1 MLNGRHMEDPYVGNA
16 VIAMP
21 FLMPKLRTV
30 HILKALTASV
40 LIAIQAVS
48 PLTSSAQAAGLPTL
62 GDGAS
67 SLTTGEERRLGDSI
81 VRELYRDPD
90 YLDDPVLQEYV
101 EGIWLHL
108 QDAARK
114 NGELSPELEERFA
127 WTLLLG
133 KDRQVNAFAL
143 PGGYMGVY
151 LGLIGVV
158 SSGDE
163 LASVIAHETSHITQ
177 RHIARMM
184 AQQGKQTP
192 LMLASMLLGA
202 LAATRSPDAAMAIMM
217 GGPAAVMQNQLNFS
231 RAMESEADR
240 MGYSLMSP
248 AGFAPQ
254 GFVSMF
260 GKLQQASRLNDNGS
274 WPYLRSHPLTTQR
287 IADMDSRIPPGKRAA
302 DPVPTLEHVMM
313 SARARVISNPGVEV
327 RRQWARLP
335 RSGSFSSLSQFEQ
348 VAQLYAATLSAMYLR
363 DWPLAREM
371 AQRLLAA
378 TAGNAPANIQAKWL
392 NAELEFKADNP
403 QAALAALP
411 LQFGNAP
418 EAAPRGPAS
427 GNLAGPREVGP
438 REVGPREAGPS
449 LATIDVVERV
459 APRRPQL
466 LLKTEILL
474 RLNQAGSMASPLQ
487 TWVTDHPRDGSAWQ
501 TLARVW
507 RSQGQEMRALRAE
520 AEAQVAHY
528 DYAAAVDRF
537 KAAQDLAR
545 KAGAG
550 ADYFEA
556 SIIDTRL
563 RAVEELLRE
572 QLRDKAVN
580 K

>member
-1 MLNGRHMEDPYVGNA
+1 MA
-16 VIAMP
+16 
-21 FLMPKLRTV
+21 
-30 HILKALTASV
+30 
-40 LIAIQAVS
+40 
-48 PLTSSAQAAGLPTL
+48 SSAQAAGLPTL

-81 VRELYRDPD
+81 ARELYRDPD

-313 SARARVISNPGVEV
+313 AARARVISNPGVEV

-378 TAGNAPANIQAKWL
+378 TAGNAPANIQARWL

-411 LQFGNAP
+411 LQSGNAP
-418 EAAPRGPAS
+418 QAAPRVTAT
-427 GNLAGPREVGP
+427 GNLA
-438 REVGPREAGPS
+438 GPREAGPS
-449 LATIDVVERV
+449 LGTIDVVEQV

-545 KAGAG
+545 KAGAS

-563 RAVEELLRE
+563 RAVDELLRE

>member
-1 MLNGRHMEDPYVGNA
+1 
-16 VIAMP
+16 MP
-21 FLMPKLRTV
+21 FLMPKLRKV
-30 HILKALTASV
+30 HILKVLTASV

-48 PLTSSAQAAGLPTL
+48 PLAPGALAAGLPTL

-81 VRELYRDPD
+81 ARELYRDPD

-327 RRQWARLP
+327 RRQWATLP

-371 AQRLLAA
+371 VQRLLVA

-392 NAELEFKADNP
+392 NAELEYKADNP
-403 QAALAALP
+403 QAALVALP
-411 LQFGNAP
+411 LQSVLAP
-418 EAAPRGPAS
+418 QAAPKATAS
-427 GNLAGPREVGP
+427 GNLAGPREA
-438 REVGPREAGPS
+438 GPREAGPS

-459 APRRPQL
+459 APRRPEL

-545 KAGAG
+545 KAGAR

>member
-1 MLNGRHMEDPYVGNA
+1 
-16 VIAMP
+16 
-21 FLMPKLRTV
+21 MPKLRTV

-48 PLTSSAQAAGLPTL
+48 PLACSAQAAGLPTL

-81 VRELYRDPD
+81 ARELYRDPD

-327 RRQWARLP
+327 RRQWATLP
-335 RSGSFSSLSQFEQ
+335 RSGSFSSLGQLEQ

-378 TAGNAPANIQAKWL
+378 TAGNAPANIQARWL

-411 LQFGNAP
+411 LQSGNAP
-418 EAAPRGPAS
+418 QAAPRVTAS
-427 GNLAGPREVGP
+427 GNL
-438 REVGPREAGPS
+438 AGPS

-459 APRRPQL
+459 APRRPEL
-466 LLKTEILL
+466 LLKAEILL
-474 RLNQAGSMASPLQ
+474 RLNQAGPMASSLQ

-563 RAVEELLRE
+563 RAVDELLRE

>member
-1 MLNGRHMEDPYVGNA
+1 
-16 VIAMP
+16 
-21 FLMPKLRTV
+21 MPKLRKV
-30 HILKALTASV
+30 HILKVLTASV

-48 PLTSSAQAAGLPTL
+48 PLAPGALAAGLPTL

-81 VRELYRDPD
+81 ARELYRDPD

-327 RRQWARLP
+327 RRQWATLP

-371 AQRLLAA
+371 VQRLLVA

-392 NAELEFKADNP
+392 NAELEYKADNP
-403 QAALAALP
+403 QAALVALP
-411 LQFGNAP
+411 LQSVLAP
-418 EAAPRGPAS
+418 QAAPKATAS
-427 GNLAGPREVGP
+427 GNLAGPREA
-438 REVGPREAGPS
+438 GPREAGPS

-459 APRRPQL
+459 APRRPEL

-545 KAGAG
+545 KAGAR

>member
-1 MLNGRHMEDPYVGNA
+1 
-16 VIAMP
+16 MP
-21 FLMPKLRTV
+21 FLMPKLRKV

-48 PLTSSAQAAGLPTL
+48 PLAPGALAAGLPTL

-81 VRELYRDPD
+81 ARELYRDPD

-327 RRQWARLP
+327 RRQWATLP

-371 AQRLLAA
+371 VQRLLVA

-392 NAELEFKADNP
+392 NAELEYKADNP
-403 QAALAALP
+403 QAALVALP
-411 LQFGNAP
+411 LQSVLAP
-418 EAAPRGPAS
+418 QAAPKATAS
-427 GNLAGPREVGP
+427 GNLAGPREA
-438 REVGPREAGPS
+438 GPREAGPS

-459 APRRPQL
+459 APRRPEL

-545 KAGAG
+545 KAGAR

>member
-1 MLNGRHMEDPYVGNA
+1 MLNGWQFRALNAGNV
-16 VIAMP
+16 VIVMP
-21 FLMPKLRTV
+21 LLMQKLPKA
-30 HILKALTASV
+30 HALKALAASI
-40 LIAIQAVS
+40 LIAVQCVS
-48 PLTSSAQAAGLPTL
+48 PLMNPSQAAGLPTL

-67 SLTTGEERRLGDSI
+67 SLTTGDERRLGDSI
-81 VRELYRDPD
+81 IKELYRDPD

-177 RHIARMM
+177 RHIARML

-240 MGYSLMSP
+240 MGYSLMAP

-287 IADMDSRIPPGKRAA
+287 IADMDSRVPPGKRAA
-302 DPVPTLEHVMM
+302 APAPTLEHAMM
-313 SARARVISNPGVEV
+313 AARARVISNAGVDV
-327 RRQWARLP
+327 RRQWAVLP
-335 RSGSFSSLSQFEQ
+335 RSGSFGAQSQADQ
-348 VAQLYAATLSAMYLR
+348 IGQLYAAVLSAMYLR

-371 AQRLLAA
+371 AQRLLTA
-378 TAGNAPANIQAKWL
+378 TAGNGPARMQAQWL
-392 NAELEFKADNP
+392 NAEMELKADNA

-411 LQFGNAP
+411 LQSSNAVQTAPKITSRGNM
-418 EAAPRGPAS
+418 E
-427 GNLAGPREVGP
+427 
-438 REVGPREAGPS
+438 GPS

-459 APRRPQL
+459 AARRPEL
-466 LLKTEILL
+466 LLKADILL
-474 RLNQAGSMASPLQ
+474 KLNQAGPMASPLQ
-487 TWVTDHPRDGSAWQ
+487 TWVTDHARDGTAWQ

-537 KAAQDLAR
+537 KAAQDFAR
-545 KAGAG
+545 KSGG
-550 ADYFEA
+550 QADYFEA

-563 RAVEELLRE
+563 RAVNELLRE
-572 QLRDKAVN
+572 QLSDKAIN

>member
-1 MLNGRHMEDPYVGNA
+1 M
-16 VIAMP
+16 IAMP
-21 FLMPKLRTV
+21 FLMQKLRKTHV
-30 HILKALTASV
+30 LKALAASV
-40 LIAIQAVS
+40 LIASQCITPSISVV
-48 PLTSSAQAAGLPTL
+48 QAAGLPTL

-81 VRELYRDPD
+81 VKELYRDPD

-127 WTLLLG
+127 WTLILG

-177 RHIARMM
+177 RHIARML

-192 LMLASMLLGA
+192 LMLASLLLGA

-217 GGPAAVMQNQLNFS
+217 GGPAAVMQSQLNFS

-240 MGYSLMSP
+240 MGYSLMAP

-287 IADMDSRIPPGKRAA
+287 IADMDSRVPPGKRAA
-302 DPVPTLEHVMM
+302 APAPTLEHAMM
-313 SARARVISNPGVEV
+313 AARARVISNSGVDV
-327 RRQWARLP
+327 RRQWAVLP
-335 RSGSFSSLSQFEQ
+335 RSGSFGAQSQADQ
-348 VAQLYAATLSAMYLR
+348 IGQLYAAALSAMFLR

-371 AQRLLAA
+371 AQRLLTA
-378 TAGNAPANIQAKWL
+378 TAGNGPARMQAQWL
-392 NAELEFKADNP
+392 NAEMELKADNA

-411 LQFGNAP
+411 LQSSNAVQ
-418 EAAPRGPAS
+418 AAPKITSRG
-427 GNLAGPREVGP
+427 NME
-438 REVGPREAGPS
+438 GPS

-459 APRRPQL
+459 APRRPEL
-466 LLKTEILL
+466 LLKADILL
-474 RLNQAGSMASPLQ
+474 KLNQAGPMASPLQ
-487 TWVTDHPRDGSAWQ
+487 TWVTDHARDGTAWQ

-537 KAAQDLAR
+537 KAAQDFAR
-545 KAGAG
+545 KSGG
-550 ADYFEA
+550 QADYFEA

-563 RAVEELLRE
+563 RAVQELLRE
-572 QLRDKAVN
+572 QLSDKAIN

>member
-1 MLNGRHMEDPYVGNA
+1 
-16 VIAMP
+16 MP
-21 FLMPKLRTV
+21 LLMRKLPKAHV
-30 HILKALTASV
+30 LKALTASV
-40 LIAIQAVS
+40 LIAVQCAS
-48 PLTSSAQAAGLPTL
+48 PLMSPVQAAGLPTL

-67 SLTTGEERRLGDSI
+67 SLTTGDERRLGDSI
-81 VRELYRDPD
+81 IKELYRDPD

-114 NGELSPELEERFA
+114 NGELSSELEERFA
-127 WTLLLG
+127 WTLILG

-177 RHIARMM
+177 RHIARML

-240 MGYSLMSP
+240 MGYSLMAP

-287 IADMDSRIPPGKRAA
+287 IADMDSRVPPGKRGA
-302 DPVPTLEHVMM
+302 DPQPTLEHMM
-313 SARARVISNPGVEV
+313 MAARARVISNPGVDV
-327 RRQWARLP
+327 RRQWAVLP
-335 RSGSFSSLSQFEQ
+335 SSGSFASLTLAEQ
-348 VAQLYAATLSAMYLR
+348 VGQLYGATLSAMYLR

-371 AQRLLAA
+371 VQRLLTV
-378 TAGNAPANIQAKWL
+378 TAGNAQANIQAKWL

-411 LQFGNAP
+411 LQSKNAP
-418 EAAPRGPAS
+418 QAAPKVTAS
-427 GNLAGPREVGP
+427 GNL
-438 REVGPREAGPS
+438 AGPS
-449 LATIDVVERV
+449 LATIDVVEHV
-459 APRRPQL
+459 APRRPEL
-466 LLKTEILL
+466 LLRADILL
-474 RLNQAGSMASPLQ
+474 KLNQAGPVVSPLQ

-501 TLARVW
+501 TLAKVW

-545 KAGAG
+545 KAGAK

-563 RAVEELLRE
+563 RAVDELLRE
-572 QLRDKAVN
+572 QLRDKTVN

>member
-1 MLNGRHMEDPYVGNA
+1 MLHPV
-16 VIAMP
+16 
-21 FLMPKLRTV
+21 
-30 HILKALTASV
+30 
-40 LIAIQAVS
+40 
-48 PLTSSAQAAGLPTL
+48 QAAGLPTL

-81 VRELYRDPD
+81 VKELYRDPD

-114 NGELSPELEERFA
+114 NGELSQELEERFA

-177 RHIARMM
+177 RHIARMLS
-184 AQQGKQTP
+184 QQGKQTP

-240 MGYSLMSP
+240 MGYSLMAP

-287 IADMDSRIPPGKRAA
+287 IADMDSRVPPGKRAA
-302 DPVPTLEHVMM
+302 APAPTLEHVMM
-313 SARARVISNPGVEV
+313 AARARVISNTGVDV
-327 RRQWARLP
+327 RRQWATLP
-335 RSGSFSSLSQFEQ
+335 RSGSFASLTQAEQ
-348 VAQLYAATLSAMYLR
+348 IGQLYAATLSAIYLR

-371 AQRLLAA
+371 VQRLLSA
-378 TAGNAPANIQAKWL
+378 TAGNAQANIQARWL
-392 NAELEFKADNP
+392 SAELEYKADQP

-411 LQFGNAP
+411 LQSSNAP
-418 EAAPRGPAS
+418 QPAPKVTAS
-427 GNLAGPREVGP
+427 GNLAGPREA
-438 REVGPREAGPS
+438 GPREAGPS
-449 LATIDVVERV
+449 LATVNVVEHV
-459 APRRPQL
+459 APRRPEL
-466 LLKTEILL
+466 LLRADILL
-474 RLNQAGSMASPLQ
+474 KLGQAASMASPLQ
-487 TWVTDHPRDGSAWQ
+487 TWMTDHPRDGTAWQ

-545 KAGAG
+545 KAGAK

-563 RAVEELLRE
+563 RAVDELLRE
-572 QLRDKAVN
+572 QLRDKTIN

>member
-1 MLNGRHMEDPYVGNA
+1 MQ
-16 VIAMP
+16 
-21 FLMPKLRTV
+21 KLPVV
-30 HILKALTASV
+30 HTLKALVASIV
-40 LIAIQAVS
+40 IAVQCVS
-48 PLTSSAQAAGLPTL
+48 PLISPVQAAGLPTL

-81 VRELYRDPD
+81 VKELYRDPD

-163 LASVIAHETSHITQ
+163 LASVLAHETSHITQ
-177 RHIARMM
+177 RHIARML

-217 GGPAAVMQNQLNFS
+217 GGPAAVMQSQLNFS

-240 MGYSLMSP
+240 MGYGLMTP
-248 AGFAPQ
+248 AGFSPQ

-260 GKLQQASRLNDNGS
+260 AKLQQANRLNDNGS

-287 IADMDSRIPPGKRAA
+287 IADMDSRIPPGKRVAA
-302 DPVPTLEHVMM
+302 PAPTLEHAMM
-313 SARARVISNPGVEV
+313 AARARVISNPGVDV
-327 RRQWARLP
+327 RRQWAVLP
-335 RSGSFSSLSQFEQ
+335 RSGSFGAASQADQ
-348 VAQLYAATLSAMYLR
+348 IGQLYAAVLSAVYLR

-371 AQRLLAA
+371 EQRLLAA
-378 TAGNAPANIQAKWL
+378 TAGNAAARTQAQWL
-392 NAELEFKADNP
+392 NAELELKADNA

-411 LQFGNAP
+411 AQASSSAP
-418 EAAPRGPAS
+418 AAPKVTARG
-427 GNLAGPREVGP
+427 NIE
-438 REVGPREAGPS
+438 GPS
-449 LATIDVVERV
+449 LATIDVVEHI
-459 APRRPQL
+459 APRRPEL
-466 LLKTEILL
+466 LLKSEILL
-474 RLNQAGSMASPLQ
+474 KLNQAGSMASPLQ
-487 TWVTDHPRDGSAWQ
+487 TWVTDHARDGSAWQ
-501 TLARVW
+501 MLARVW

-537 KAAQDLAR
+537 KAAQDFAR
-545 KAGAG
+545 KSGG
-550 ADYFEA
+550 QADYFEA

-563 RAVEELLRE
+563 RAVQELLRE
-572 QLRDKAVN
+572 QLSDKTIN

>member
-1 MLNGRHMEDPYVGNA
+1 MLNGWRGTGCLPAFAVMVLLNFMQKTRKPY
-16 VIAMP
+16 I
-21 FLMPKLRTV
+21 R
-30 HILKALTASV
+30 KALVASILV
-40 LIAIQAVS
+40 AIQCLLGIA
-48 PLTSSAQAAGLPTL
+48 PPAHAAGLPTL

-81 VRELYRDPD
+81 AKELYRDPD

-127 WTLLLG
+127 WTLVLG
-133 KDRQVNAFAL
+133 RDRQVNAFAL

-151 LGLIGVV
+151 LGLISVV

-177 RHIARMM
+177 RHIARML

-217 GGPAAVMQNQLNFS
+217 GGPAAVMQSQLNFS

-240 MGYSLMSP
+240 MGYSLMAP

-287 IADMDSRIPPGKRAA
+287 IGDMDSRVPPGKRGA

-313 SARARVISNPGVEV
+313 AARARVISNAGVDV
-327 RRQWARLP
+327 RRQWAVLP
-335 RSGSFSSLSQFEQ
+335 RSGSFAGLSQVEQ
-348 VAQLYAATLSAMYLR
+348 VGQLYAATLSAMYLR
-363 DWPLAREM
+363 DWPVAREM
-371 AQRLLAA
+371 VQRLLTA
-378 TAGNAPANIQAKWL
+378 TASSAPANIQAKWL
-392 NAELEFKADNP
+392 NAELELKADKA

-411 LQFGNAP
+411 LQASQGP
-418 EAAPRGPAS
+418 RAAPKVNAS
-427 GNLAGPREVGP
+427 GNME
-438 REVGPREAGPS
+438 GPS
-449 LATIDVVERV
+449 LATINVVEQV
-459 APRRPQL
+459 APRRPEL
-466 LLKTEILL
+466 LLRADILL
-474 RLNQAGSMASPLQ
+474 KLGQASSVASPLQ
-487 TWVTDHPRDGSAWQ
+487 TWVTEHPRDGTAWQ
-501 TLARVW
+501 MLARVW
-507 RSQGQEMRALRAE
+507 RSEGQEMRALRAE

-545 KAGAG
+545 KTGAK
-550 ADYFEA
+550 ADYFES

-563 RAVEELLRE
+563 RAVQELLRE
-572 QLRDKAVN
+572 QLADKSIN

>member
-1 MLNGRHMEDPYVGNA
+1 M
-16 VIAMP
+16 
-21 FLMPKLRTV
+21 
-30 HILKALTASV
+30 
-40 LIAIQAVS
+40 
-48 PLTSSAQAAGLPTL
+48 PTL

-302 DPVPTLEHVMM
+302 EPVPTLEHVMM

-327 RRQWARLP
+327 RRQWATLP
-335 RSGSFSSLSQFEQ
+335 RSGSFSSLGQFEQ

-403 QAALAALP
+403 QGALAALP
-411 LQFGNAP
+411 LQSVMAP
-418 EAAPRGPAS
+418 QAAAPKVTAS
-427 GNLAGPREVGP
+427 GNLAGPREA
-438 REVGPREAGPS
+438 GPREAGPS

-459 APRRPQL
+459 APRRPEL

-474 RLNQAGSMASPLQ
+474 RLNQAGSMAGPLQ

-572 QLRDKAVN
+572 QLRDKAIN

>member
-1 MLNGRHMEDPYVGNA
+1 MQKL
-16 VIAMP
+16 
-21 FLMPKLRTV
+21 PKA

-40 LIAIQAVS
+40 LIAIQGVS
-48 PLTSSAQAAGLPTL
+48 LLMSPAHAAALPTL

-67 SLTTGEERRLGDSI
+67 SLTTGDERRLGDSI
-81 VRELYRDPD
+81 VKELYRDPD

-327 RRQWARLP
+327 RRQWATLP

-371 AQRLLAA
+371 VQRLLVA

-403 QAALAALP
+403 QAALVALP
-411 LQFGNAP
+411 LQSVLAP
-418 EAAPRGPAS
+418 QAAPKATAS
-427 GNLAGPREVGP
+427 GNLAGPREA
-438 REVGPREAGPS
+438 GPREAGPS

-459 APRRPQL
+459 APRRPEL

-545 KAGAG
+545 KAGAR

>member
-1 MLNGRHMEDPYVGNA
+1 MLNGRHMEDPYAGNA

-81 VRELYRDPD
+81 ARELYRDPD

-287 IADMDSRIPPGKRAA
+287 IADMDSRIPPGKRAV

-313 SARARVISNPGVEV
+313 SARARVISNQGVEV

-371 AQRLLAA
+371 VQRLLAT
-378 TAGNAPANIQAKWL
+378 TAGNAPANIQARWL

-411 LQFGNAP
+411 LHSGNAP
-418 EAAPRGPAS
+418 QAAPRVTAS
-427 GNLAGPREVGP
+427 GNLAGPREA
-438 REVGPREAGPS
+438 GPREAGPS

-459 APRRPQL
+459 APRRPEL

-474 RLNQAGSMASPLQ
+474 RLNQAGPMASPLQ

>member
-1 MLNGRHMEDPYVGNA
+1 M
-16 VIAMP
+16 
-21 FLMPKLRTV
+21 
-30 HILKALTASV
+30 
-40 LIAIQAVS
+40 
-48 PLTSSAQAAGLPTL
+48 PTL

-287 IADMDSRIPPGKRAA
+287 IADMDSRIPPGKRTMGPA
-302 DPVPTLEHVMM
+302 PTLEHAMM
-313 SARARVISNPGVEV
+313 AARARVLSNYGVEV
-327 RRQWARLP
+327 LRQWETLP
-335 RSGSFSSLSQFEQ
+335 HSGTFATLSPADR
-348 VAQLYAATLSAMYLR
+348 VGQLYAATLSAVQLQ
-363 DWPLAREM
+363 DWKIAREFM
-371 AQRLLAA
+371 SRLLAA
-378 TAGNAPANIQAKWL
+378 TAGNREAQLQAQWL
-392 NAELEFKADNP
+392 QAELEFRSGNT

-411 LQFGNAP
+411 QAQT
-418 EAAPRGPAS
+418 PAS
-427 GNLAGPREVGP
+427 QTSPRITASGDLAEPRQAA
-438 REVGPREAGPS
+438 PREAGPS
-449 LATIDVVERV
+449 LSTVNVVEHA
-459 APRRPQL
+459 APRRPEML
-466 LLKTEILL
+466 LRSEILL
-474 RLNQAGSMASPLQ
+474 KLQQADPMASTLQ
-487 TWVTDHPRDGSAWQ
+487 TWVTDHPQDATSWQ

-507 RSQGQEMRALRAE
+507 RAQGQEVRALRAE

-537 KAAQDLAR
+537 KAAQDLTR
-545 KAGAG
+545 KAGAR

-563 RAVEELLRE
+563 RAVQELLRE
-572 QLRDKAVN
+572 QTRDKSIN

>member
-1 MLNGRHMEDPYVGNA
+1 
-16 VIAMP
+16 
-21 FLMPKLRTV
+21 MPKLRTV

-48 PLTSSAQAAGLPTL
+48 ALAPSAQAAGLPTL

-81 VRELYRDPD
+81 ARELYRDPD

-302 DPVPTLEHVMM
+302 EPVPTLEHVMM
-313 SARARVISNPGVEV
+313 AARARVISNPGVEV

-371 AQRLLAA
+371 VQRLLAA
-378 TAGNAPANIQAKWL
+378 TAGNAPANIQARWL

-411 LQFGNAP
+411 LQSGNAP
-418 EAAPRGPAS
+418 QAAPRVTVS
-427 GNLAGPREVGP
+427 GNL
-438 REVGPREAGPS
+438 AGPS
-449 LATIDVVERV
+449 LATIDVVEQV

-563 RAVEELLRE
+563 RAVDELLRE

>member
-1 MLNGRHMEDPYVGNA
+1 
-16 VIAMP
+16 
-21 FLMPKLRTV
+21 MPKLRTV

-40 LIAIQAVS
+40 LIATQAVS
-48 PLTSSAQAAGLPTL
+48 PLTCSVQAAGLPTL

-335 RSGSFSSLSQFEQ
+335 RSGSFSSLSSSEQ

-371 AQRLLAA
+371 VQRLLAA
-378 TAGNAPANIQAKWL
+378 TAGNAPANIQARWL
-392 NAELEFKADNP
+392 NAELEYKADNP

-411 LQFGNAP
+411 LQSGNAP
-418 EAAPRGPAS
+418 QAAPRGTAS
-427 GNLAGPREVGP
+427 GNLA
-438 REVGPREAGPS
+438 GPREAGPS

-459 APRRPQL
+459 APRRPEL

-474 RLNQAGSMASPLQ
+474 RLNQAGPMASPLQ

-572 QLRDKAVN
+572 QLRDKAIN

>member
-1 MLNGRHMEDPYVGNA
+1 
-16 VIAMP
+16 MP
-21 FLMPKLRTV
+21 FSMPKLRTV

-40 LIAIQAVS
+40 LIAIQALS
-48 PLTSSAQAAGLPTL
+48 PLASSAQAAGLPTL

-327 RRQWARLP
+327 RRQWATLP
-335 RSGSFSSLSQFEQ
+335 RSGSFSSLSQLEQ

-371 AQRLLAA
+371 AQRLLTA
-378 TAGNAPANIQAKWL
+378 TAGNAPANIQARWL

-411 LQFGNAP
+411 LHSGNAP
-418 EAAPRGPAS
+418 QAAPRVTAS
-427 GNLAGPREVGP
+427 GKL
-438 REVGPREAGPS
+438 AGPS

-459 APRRPQL
+459 APRRPEL

-563 RAVEELLRE
+563 RAVDELLRE

>member
-1 MLNGRHMEDPYVGNA
+1 MLHPV
-16 VIAMP
+16 
-21 FLMPKLRTV
+21 
-30 HILKALTASV
+30 
-40 LIAIQAVS
+40 
-48 PLTSSAQAAGLPTL
+48 QAAGLPTL

-81 VRELYRDPD
+81 VKELYRDPD

-114 NGELSPELEERFA
+114 NGELSQELEERFA

-177 RHIARMM
+177 RHIARMLS
-184 AQQGKQTP
+184 QQGKQTP

-240 MGYSLMSP
+240 MGYSLMAP

-287 IADMDSRIPPGKRAA
+287 IADMDSRVPPGKRAA
-302 DPVPTLEHVMM
+302 APAPTLEHVMM
-313 SARARVISNPGVEV
+313 AARARVISNTGVDV
-327 RRQWARLP
+327 RRQWATLP
-335 RSGSFSSLSQFEQ
+335 RSGSFASLTQAEQ
-348 VAQLYAATLSAMYLR
+348 IGQLYAATLSAIYLR

-371 AQRLLAA
+371 VQRLLSA
-378 TAGNAPANIQAKWL
+378 TAGNAQANIQARWL
-392 NAELEFKADNP
+392 SAELEYKADQP
-403 QAALAALP
+403 QAAFAALP
-411 LQFGNAP
+411 LQSSNAP
-418 EAAPRGPAS
+418 QPAPKVTAS
-427 GNLAGPREVGP
+427 GNLAGPREA
-438 REVGPREAGPS
+438 GPREAGPS
-449 LATIDVVERV
+449 LATIDVVEHV
-459 APRRPQL
+459 APRRPEL
-466 LLKTEILL
+466 LLRADILL
-474 RLNQAGSMASPLQ
+474 KLGQAASMASPLQ
-487 TWVTDHPRDGSAWQ
+487 TWVTDHPRDGTAWQ

-520 AEAQVAHY
+520 AEAQVAYY

-545 KAGAG
+545 KAGAK

-563 RAVEELLRE
+563 RAVDELLRE
-572 QLRDKAVN
+572 QLRDKTIN

>member
-1 MLNGRHMEDPYVGNA
+1 MSILRPNLRKSNA
-16 VIAMP
+16 
-21 FLMPKLRTV
+21 
-30 HILKALTASV
+30 LKALAAAV
-40 LIAIQAVS
+40 LIAVQTLA
-48 PLTSSAQAAGLPTL
+48 PLQAAGLPTL

-81 VRELYRDPD
+81 AKELYRDPD

-108 QDAARK
+108 QNAARK

-177 RHIARMM
+177 RHIARML

-192 LMLASMLLGA
+192 LILASMLLGA

-217 GGPAAVMQNQLNFS
+217 GGPAAMMQNQLNFS

-240 MGYSLMSP
+240 MGYSLMAP

-260 GKLQQASRLNDNGS
+260 GKLEQASRLNDNGS

-287 IADMDSRIPPGKRAA
+287 IADMDSRMPPGKRAA
-302 DPVPTLEHVMM
+302 APAPTLEHVMM
-313 SARARVISNPGVEV
+313 AARARVISNSGVDV
-327 RRQWARLP
+327 LRQWAVLP
-335 RSGSFSSLSQFEQ
+335 RSGSFASLSQAEQ
-348 VAQLYAATLSAMYLR
+348 LGQLYAATLSAMQLR
-363 DWPLAREM
+363 DWKTAREM
-371 AQRLLAA
+371 AQRLLTAA
-378 TAGNAPANIQAKWL
+378 TGNAEARIQAQWL
-392 NAELEFKADNP
+392 NAELEYRADNP

-411 LQFGNAP
+411 LESGTP
-418 EAAPRGPAS
+418 PGPKAAQAES
-427 GNLAGPREVGP
+427 HQ
-438 REVGPREAGPS
+438 AGPS
-449 LATIDVVERV
+449 LATVNVVEHMG
-459 APRRPQL
+459 PRRPEL
-466 LLKTEILL
+466 LLKADILL
-474 RLNQAGSMASPLQ
+474 KLNQAASMAGPLQ
-487 TWVTDHPRDGSAWQ
+487 TWVSEHPADGTAWQ

-545 KAGAG
+545 KAGAK

-563 RAVEELLRE
+563 RAVDELLRE
-572 QLRDKAVN
+572 QLRDKTIN

>member
-1 MLNGRHMEDPYVGNA
+1 MEDPYVGNA

-30 HILKALTASV
+30 HILKVLTASV

-348 VAQLYAATLSAMYLR
+348 VAQLYAATFSAMYLR

-411 LQFGNAP
+411 LQSGNAP
-418 EAAPRGPAS
+418 EAAPRGTAS
-427 GNLAGPREVGP
+427 GNLAGPHEA
-438 REVGPREAGPS
+438 GPREAGPS

>member
-1 MLNGRHMEDPYVGNA
+1 M
-16 VIAMP
+16 
-21 FLMPKLRTV
+21 
-30 HILKALTASV
+30 
-40 LIAIQAVS
+40 
-48 PLTSSAQAAGLPTL
+48 PTL

-81 VRELYRDPD
+81 ARELYRDPD

-327 RRQWARLP
+327 RRQWATLP
-335 RSGSFSSLSQFEQ
+335 RSGSFSGLSQFEQ

-371 AQRLLAA
+371 VQRLLTA

-411 LQFGNAP
+411 LQSVMAP
-418 EAAPRGPAS
+418 QAAPKVTVS
-427 GNLAGPREVGP
+427 GNLAGPREAA
-438 REVGPREAGPS
+438 PREAGPS

-459 APRRPQL
+459 APRRPEL

-545 KAGAG
+545 KAGAR

>member
-1 MLNGRHMEDPYVGNA
+1 
-16 VIAMP
+16 
-21 FLMPKLRTV
+21 MPKLRKV

-48 PLTSSAQAAGLPTL
+48 PLAPGALAAGLPTL

-81 VRELYRDPD
+81 ARELYRDPD

-327 RRQWARLP
+327 RRQWATLP

-371 AQRLLAA
+371 VQRLLVA

-403 QAALAALP
+403 QAALVALP
-411 LQFGNAP
+411 LQSVLAP
-418 EAAPRGPAS
+418 QAAPKATAS
-427 GNLAGPREVGP
+427 GNLA
-438 REVGPREAGPS
+438 GPREAGPS

-459 APRRPQL
+459 APRRPEL

-545 KAGAG
+545 KAGAR

>member
-1 MLNGRHMEDPYVGNA
+1 MLNGWQFRALNAGNV
-16 VIAMP
+16 VIVMP
-21 FLMPKLRTV
+21 LLMQKLPKA
-30 HILKALTASV
+30 HALKALAASI
-40 LIAIQAVS
+40 LIAVQCVS
-48 PLTSSAQAAGLPTL
+48 PLMNPSQAAGLPTL

-67 SLTTGEERRLGDSI
+67 SLTTGDERRLGDSI
-81 VRELYRDPD
+81 IKELYRDPD

-177 RHIARMM
+177 RHIARML

-240 MGYSLMSP
+240 MGYSLMAP

-287 IADMDSRIPPGKRAA
+287 IADMDSRVPPGKRAA
-302 DPVPTLEHVMM
+302 APAPTLEHAMM
-313 SARARVISNPGVEV
+313 AARARVISNAGVDV
-327 RRQWARLP
+327 RRQWAVLP
-335 RSGSFSSLSQFEQ
+335 RSGSFGAQSQADQ
-348 VAQLYAATLSAMYLR
+348 IGQLYAAVLSAMYLR

-371 AQRLLAA
+371 AQRLLTA
-378 TAGNAPANIQAKWL
+378 TAGNGPARMQAQWL
-392 NAELEFKADNP
+392 NAEMELKADNA

-411 LQFGNAP
+411 LQSSNAVQTAPKITSRGNM
-418 EAAPRGPAS
+418 E
-427 GNLAGPREVGP
+427 
-438 REVGPREAGPS
+438 GPS

-459 APRRPQL
+459 AARRPEL
-466 LLKTEILL
+466 LLKADILL
-474 RLNQAGSMASPLQ
+474 KLNQAGPMASPLQ
-487 TWVTDHPRDGSAWQ
+487 TWVTDHARDGTAWQ

-537 KAAQDLAR
+537 KAAQDFAR
-545 KAGAG
+545 KSGG
-550 ADYFEA
+550 QADYFEA

-563 RAVEELLRE
+563 RAVQELLRE
-572 QLRDKAVN
+572 QLSDKAIN

>member
-1 MLNGRHMEDPYVGNA
+1 MQ
-16 VIAMP
+16 
-21 FLMPKLRTV
+21 KLPELHT
-30 HILKALTASV
+30 LKALTASI
-40 LIAIQAVS
+40 LIAIQIVS
-48 PLTSSAQAAGLPTL
+48 PVASTAQAAGLPTL

-81 VRELYRDPD
+81 IKELYRDPD

-114 NGELSPELEERFA
+114 SGELSPELEERFA
-127 WTLLLG
+127 WTLILG

-151 LGLIGVV
+151 LGLISVV

-240 MGYSLMSP
+240 MGYSLMAP

-302 DPVPTLEHVMM
+302 DPVPTMEHVMM
-313 SARARVISNPGVEV
+313 AARARVISNSGVEV
-327 RRQWARLP
+327 RRQWATLP
-335 RSGSFSSLSQFEQ
+335 RSGSFASQSSLEQ

-371 AQRLLAA
+371 VQRLLAA
-378 TAGNAPANIQAKWL
+378 TAGNAQAHIQAQWL
-392 NAELEFKADNP
+392 NAELEYKADNP

-411 LQFGNAP
+411 SQSSKLPQEAP
-418 EAAPRGPAS
+418 KVTAS
-427 GNLAGPREVGP
+427 GNL
-438 REVGPREAGPS
+438 AGPS

-474 RLNQAGSMASPLQ
+474 KLNQAAPMASPLQ
-487 TWVTDHPRDGSAWQ
+487 TWVTDHPRDGLAWQ

-545 KAGAG
+545 KAGAK

-563 RAVEELLRE
+563 RAVDELLRE
-572 QLRDKAVN
+572 QLRDKSIN

>member
-1 MLNGRHMEDPYVGNA
+1 
-16 VIAMP
+16 
-21 FLMPKLRTV
+21 MPKLRTV

-67 SLTTGEERRLGDSI
+67 SLTTGEERRMGDSI
-81 VRELYRDPD
+81 ARELYRDPD

-313 SARARVISNPGVEV
+313 AARARVISNQGVEV

-371 AQRLLAA
+371 VQRLLAA
-378 TAGNAPANIQAKWL
+378 TAGNAPANIQARWL

-411 LQFGNAP
+411 LHSDNAP
-418 EAAPRGPAS
+418 QAAPRVTAS
-427 GNLAGPREVGP
+427 GNLAGPREA
-438 REVGPREAGPS
+438 GPREARPS

-459 APRRPQL
+459 APRRPEL

-474 RLNQAGSMASPLQ
+474 RLNQAGPMASPLQ

>member
-1 MLNGRHMEDPYVGNA
+1 
-16 VIAMP
+16 
-21 FLMPKLRTV
+21 MPKLRTV

-81 VRELYRDPD
+81 ARELYRDPD

-287 IADMDSRIPPGKRAA
+287 IADMDSRIPPGKRAV

-313 SARARVISNPGVEV
+313 SARARVISNQGVEV

-371 AQRLLAA
+371 VQRLLAT
-378 TAGNAPANIQAKWL
+378 TAGNAPANIQARWL

-411 LQFGNAP
+411 LHSGNAP
-418 EAAPRGPAS
+418 QAAPRVTAS
-427 GNLAGPREVGP
+427 GNLAGPREA
-438 REVGPREAGPS
+438 GPREAGPS

-459 APRRPQL
+459 APRRPEL

-474 RLNQAGSMASPLQ
+474 RLNQAGPMASPLQ

>member
-1 MLNGRHMEDPYVGNA
+1 MLNGRHIRDLYAGNA

-40 LIAIQAVS
+40 LIAIQAAS
-48 PLTSSAQAAGLPTL
+48 PLASSAQAAGLPTL

-81 VRELYRDPD
+81 VKELYRDPD

-302 DPVPTLEHVMM
+302 EPVPTLEHVMM

-327 RRQWARLP
+327 RRQWATLP
-335 RSGSFSSLSQFEQ
+335 RSGSFSSLGQFEQ

-403 QAALAALP
+403 QGALAALP
-411 LQFGNAP
+411 LQSVMAP
-418 EAAPRGPAS
+418 QAAPKVTAS
-427 GNLAGPREVGP
+427 GNL
-438 REVGPREAGPS
+438 AGPS

-459 APRRPQL
+459 APRRPEL

>member
-1 MLNGRHMEDPYVGNA
+1 MQKL
-16 VIAMP
+16 
-21 FLMPKLRTV
+21 PKLHT
-30 HILKALTASV
+30 LKALTASV
-40 LIAIQAVS
+40 LIAIQIAS
-48 PLTSSAQAAGLPTL
+48 PVASTAQAAGLPTL

-81 VRELYRDPD
+81 IKELYRDPD

-114 NGELSPELEERFA
+114 SGELSPELEERFA
-127 WTLLLG
+127 WTLILG

-151 LGLIGVV
+151 LGLISVV

-302 DPVPTLEHVMM
+302 DPVPTMEHVMM
-313 SARARVISNPGVEV
+313 AARARVISNPGVEV
-327 RRQWARLP
+327 RRQWATLP
-335 RSGSFSSLSQFEQ
+335 RSGSFTSQSSLEQ

-371 AQRLLAA
+371 VQRLLAA
-378 TAGNAPANIQAKWL
+378 TADNAQAHIQARWL
-392 NAELEFKADNP
+392 NAELEYKADNP

-411 LQFGNAP
+411 SQSSKTPQEAP
-418 EAAPRGPAS
+418 KVTAS
-427 GNLAGPREVGP
+427 GNL
-438 REVGPREAGPS
+438 AGPS

-459 APRRPQL
+459 APRRPEL
-466 LLKTEILL
+466 LLKTDILL
-474 RLNQAGSMASPLQ
+474 KLNQAAPMASPLQ
-487 TWVTDHPRDGSAWQ
+487 TWVTDHPRDGLAWQ

-545 KAGAG
+545 RAGAQ

-563 RAVEELLRE
+563 RAVDELLRE
-572 QLRDKAVN
+572 QLRDKSIN

>member
-1 MLNGRHMEDPYVGNA
+1 MLNGRHIGDPYAGNA
-16 VIAMP
+16 MIAMP
-21 FLMPKLRTV
+21 LLMPKLRTA

-40 LIAIQAVS
+40 LIAIQAAS
-48 PLTSSAQAAGLPTL
+48 PLTLSAQAAGLPTL

-67 SLTTGEERRLGDSI
+67 SLTTGDERRLGDSI
-81 VRELYRDPD
+81 ARELYRDPD

-217 GGPAAVMQNQLNFS
+217 GGPAAMMQNQLNFS

-302 DPVPTLEHVMM
+302 EPVPTLEHVMM
-313 SARARVISNPGVEV
+313 AARARVISNPGAEV
-327 RRQWARLP
+327 RRQWATLP
-335 RSGSFSSLSQFEQ
+335 RSGSFSGLAQPEQ
-348 VAQLYAATLSAMYLR
+348 VAQLYAATLSALYLR
-363 DWPLAREM
+363 DWALAREM
-371 AQRLLAA
+371 AQRLLTA
-378 TAGNAPANIQAKWL
+378 TAGNAQALIQAKWL
-392 NAELEFKADNP
+392 NAELEYKADNP

-411 LQFGNAP
+411 LQSSNAP
-418 EAAPRGPAS
+418 QAAPKVTAS
-427 GNLAGPREVGP
+427 GNLAGP
-438 REVGPREAGPS
+438 S
-449 LATIDVVERV
+449 LATIEVVERV
-459 APRRPQL
+459 APRRPEL
-466 LLKTEILL
+466 LLKAEILL
-474 RLNQAGSMASPLQ
+474 KLNQAASMVSPLQ

-501 TLARVW
+501 TLARVL

-545 KAGAG
+545 KAGARV
-550 ADYFEA
+550 DYFEA

-572 QLRDKAVN
+572 QLRDKAIN

>member
-1 MLNGRHMEDPYVGNA
+1 
-16 VIAMP
+16 MP
-21 FLMPKLRTV
+21 FFTRKQ
-30 HILKALTASV
+30 HKILAARALAAS
-40 LIAIQAVS
+40 IAIALQCTAPPVLS
-48 PLTSSAQAAGLPTL
+48 QGLPTL

-67 SLTTGEERRLGDSI
+67 SITTGEERRLGDQI
-81 VRELYRDPD
+81 AKELYRDPD

-114 NGELSPELEERFA
+114 RGELSPELEERFA

-163 LASVIAHETSHITQ
+163 LASVLAHETSHITQ
-177 RHIARMM
+177 RHIARLM
-184 AQQGKQTP
+184 AQQGRQTP
-192 LMLASMLLGA
+192 LMLASMILGA
-202 LAATRSPDAAMAIMM
+202 LAATRSPDAAMALMT
-217 GGPAAVMQNQLNFS
+217 GGSALAVQNQLNFS

-240 MGYSLMSP
+240 MGYSLMAP
-248 AGFAPQ
+248 AGFSPQ

-260 GKLQQASRLNDNGS
+260 GKLEQASRLNDNGS

-287 IADMDSRIPPGKRAA
+287 IADMDSRIPPGRRATGPA
-302 DPVPTLEHVMM
+302 PTLEHMM
-313 SARARVISNPGVEV
+313 MAARARVLSNYGVEV
-327 RRQWARLP
+327 LHQWETLP
-335 RSGSFSSLSQFEQ
+335 RSGSFATLPLADQ
-348 VAQLYAATLSAMYLR
+348 VGQLYAATLSAIQLQ
-363 DWPLAREM
+363 DWKIARETL
-371 AQRLLAA
+371 QHLLSA
-378 TAGNAPANIQAKWL
+378 TAGNAEARLQAQWL
-392 NAELEFKADNP
+392 HAELEFKAGNA

-411 LQFGNAP
+411 QAQAP
-418 EAAPRGPAS
+418 TAQKPPKATAG
-427 GNLAGPREVGP
+427 GNLAGPREA
-438 REVGPREAGPS
+438 GPREAGPS
-449 LATIDVVERV
+449 LSTVNVVEHV
-459 APRRPQL
+459 APRRPEML
-466 LLKTEILL
+466 LRSEILL
-474 RLNQAGSMASPLQ
+474 RLNQADSMAGTLQ
-487 TWVTDHPRDGSAWQ
+487 TWVTDHPQDATSWQ

-507 RSQGQEMRALRAE
+507 RAQGQEVRALRAE

-537 KAAQDLAR
+537 KAAQDLTR
-545 KAGAG
+545 RSGAK

-563 RAVEELLRE
+563 RAVQELLRE
-572 QLRDKAVN
+572 QTRDKSIN